1 VVAQISLPSENAP
14 AAAAGPRTAGISVT
28 LRNLRKLYG
37 KDVLAVD
44 IDELIIQPGEFVTVV
59 GPSGCGKTSTLRLL
73 AGLERPDG
81 GEILFDDQV
90 FNDVPIQKRNIAIVF
105 QNYALYPN
113 MRVRGNLEY
122 GLKRHGVAKEER
134 VARIERIAEMLSIH
148 HLLERKPG
156 QLSGGEQQRVALG
169 RAIIREPG
177 VLLLD
182 EPLSNLDAKLR
193 SHMRGELVKLHWRLG
208 GTIIYVTHDQLEAM
222 TMSDRIV
229 VMRAGKVQQ
238 YDTPEI
244 VYNVPANLFVAGFI
258 GSPQM
263 NFIEGEIR
271 AENGRTTFVMPG
283 GQLVLDGPIGEAVGK
298 HRDDSGF
305 TLGVRPEHLGVSLEG
320 GNFPATVSLVE
331 LTGAEKNVTLESE
344 AGVLIARMGA
354 DAPIAVG
361 NRLFCTIRPEK
372 AHLFERQSG
381 NAVRICQTAAGS
393 QTQLAPPAG

>member
-1 VVAQISLPSENAP
+1 VVTQIPP
-14 AAAAGPRTAGISVT
+14 ATEATSAVGGGSRTAGLSVT
-28 LRNLRKLYG
+28 LRNLQKLYG
-37 KDVLAVD
+37 KEEVLAVD
-44 IDELIIQPGEFVTVV
+44 IAELTVQPGEFVTVV

-81 GEILFDDQV
+81 GEILFGEQL

-122 GLKRHGVAKEER
+122 GLKRHGVPKEER
-134 VARIERIAEMLSIH
+134 SVRVARVAEMLSIQ

-169 RAIIREPG
+169 RAIIREPK

-193 SHMRGELVKLHWRLG
+193 NQMRGELVKLHWRLG

-229 VMRAGKVQQ
+229 IMRGGKVQQ
-238 YDTPEI
+238 FDAPEM
-244 VYNVPANLFVAGFI
+244 VYNFPANLFVAGFI

-263 NFIEGEIR
+263 NFIEGELRI
-271 AENGRTTFVMPG
+271 EGSRTIFTMPG
-283 GQLVLDGPIGEAVGK
+283 GQMALDGPLGEVVRQ
-298 HRDDSGF
+298 HRGDPSF
-305 TLGVRPEHLGVSLEG
+305 TLGVRPEHLGVSFEQ

-331 LTGAEKNVTLESE
+331 LTGAEKHVTLESE
-344 AGVLIARMGA
+344 AGVLVARMGA

-361 NRLFCTIRPEK
+361 NRLFCTIPPEK
-372 AHLFERQSG
+372 AHLFERESG
-381 NAVRICQTAAGS
+381 TAMRGRPTA
-393 QTQLAPPAG
+393 

>member
-1 VVAQISLPSENAP
+1 MVAQISPPSDTTLVVES
-14 AAAAGPRTAGISVT
+14 GPRTAGISVT

-37 KDVLAVD
+37 KEVLAVD
-44 IDELIIQPGEFVTVV
+44 IEELTIQPGEFVTVV
-59 GPSGCGKTSTLRLL
+59 GPSGCGKTSTLRVL

-81 GEILFDDQV
+81 GEILFGEQV

-122 GLKRHGVAKEER
+122 GLKRHSVPKEER
-134 VARIERIAEMLSIH
+134 LARVARVAEMLGIQ
-148 HLLERKPG
+148 HLLDRKPG

-169 RAIIREPG
+169 RAIIREPS

-193 SHMRGELVKLHWRLG
+193 SQMRGELVKLHWRLG

-229 VMRAGKVQQ
+229 VMRGGKVQQ
-238 YDTPEI
+238 YDAPETI
-244 VYNVPANLFVAGFI
+244 YNEPANLFVAGFI

-263 NFIEGEIR
+263 NFIEGELKT
-271 AENGRTTFVMPG
+271 ENGRSIFTVAG
-283 GQLVLDGPIGEAVGK
+283 GQLALDGPIGEAVRQ
-298 HRDDSGF
+298 HRGGSSF
-305 TLGVRPEHLGVSLEG
+305 TLGVRPEHLGVSSEQ

-331 LTGAEKNVTLESE
+331 LTGAEKHVTLESE
-344 AGVLIARMGA
+344 AGVLIAKMGA

-361 NRLFCTIRPEK
+361 NRLYCTIRPEK
-372 AHLFERQSG
+372 AHLFDRESG
-381 NAVRICQTAAGS
+381 QAVRACRAAPES
-393 QTQLAPPAG
+393 